1 MAAGGSATAGGPTTS
16 ARPDHAALEVRDLRV
31 RYRSIDDHGPDV
43 LAVDGIDLTMDR
55 GEVLSLVG
63 ESGSGKSATLL
74 ALAGLLPAN
83 ASVSGSVRLQ
93 GHDILALPERAR
105 ARVRGRGI
113 GMVFQDPGGS
123 LTPVLTVGSLI
134 DEVLLVHRGLQ
145 GAAARA
151 ETEALL
157 ARCGVGDPARRAQAY
172 PHQLSG
178 GLRQRVAI
186 AAALA
191 AGPEV
196 ILADEPTTALDATV
210 QAQVLDLLVGLVA
223 DEGVA
228 LVLVTHD
235 LAVAA
240 AVADRIAVMYAGR
253 IAEERP
259 AGELME
265 RPGHPYTVAL
275 RAAALPFRPRDR
287 DGEGIQER
295 LPELRGR
302 MAAAGGTGCSFAPR
316 CPLATDHCRLVA
328 PPLEPFEGGLVAC
341 WRAGELAE
349 WPGVESPEVEPE
361 VPLAAIEPQA
371 VGWPGQ
377 GA

>member
-1 MAAGGSATAGGPTTS
+1 VSEPATTGDAARG
-16 ARPDHAALEVRDLRV
+16 HAPALAIQDLRV
-31 RYRSIDDHGPDV
+31 RFRPARGTGPEV
-43 LAVDGIDLTMDR
+43 LAVDGVDLSVGQGR
-55 GEVLSLVG
+55 ALALVG
-63 ESGSGKSATLL
+63 ESGSGKSTVLL
-74 ALAGLLPAN
+74 AVAGLLPSTAVVTGE
-83 ASVSGSVRLQ
+83 VSLGGRP
-93 GHDILALPERAR
+93 ILGLPERER
-105 ARVRGRGI
+105 ARVRGRGV

-123 LTPVLTVGSLI
+123 LNPVLSVGSQI
-134 DEVLLVHRGLQ
+134 DEVLETHRGLR
-145 GAAARA
+145 GDAARA
-151 ETEALL
+151 ETERLL
-157 ARCGVGDPARRAQAY
+157 ARVGVGDPRRRAEAY

-191 AGPEV
+191 ARPEV

-253 IAEERP
+253 VVEERP
-259 AGELME
+259 AEALMA

-275 RAAALPFRPRDR
+275 RAAALPFAPRAG
-287 DGEGIQER
+287 GEGDR

-302 MAAAGGTGCSFAPR
+302 MASAGGVGCAFAPR
-316 CPLATDHCRLVA
+316 CPLAIDQCRAVE
-328 PPLEPFEGGLVAC
+328 PPLAPYGDGRVAC
-341 WRAGELAE
+341 WRAGEAC
-349 WPGVESPEVEPE
+349 P
-361 VPLAAIEPQA
+361 
-371 VGWPGQ
+371 
-377 GA
+377 